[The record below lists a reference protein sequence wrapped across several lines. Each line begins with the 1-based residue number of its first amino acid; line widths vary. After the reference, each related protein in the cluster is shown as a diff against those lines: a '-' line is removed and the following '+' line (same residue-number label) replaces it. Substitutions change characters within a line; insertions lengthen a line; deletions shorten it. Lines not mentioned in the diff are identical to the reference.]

1 MVLFFVLYDNH
12 LGNYLLLQEMKKEE
26 QVLWQ
31 EKQNWTFYT
40 EVSKSW
46 QEACFNF
53 LMLFTFDNLNE
64 LK

>member
-1 MVLFFVLYDNH
+1 MVLLFVLYDNH
-12 LGNYLLLQEMKKEE
+12 LGNYLLLQEMKKEN
-26 QVLWQ
+26 
-31 EKQNWTFYT
+31 KYYDKKSKT
-40 EVSKSW
+40 EHFILVSKSW

>member
-1 MVLFFVLYDNH
+1 MVLLFVLYDNH

-40 EVSKSW
+40 GQQVLARSM
-46 QEACFNF
+46 F
-53 LMLFTFDNLNE
+53 
-64 LK
+64 